1 MLVTDVETMLEILFH
16 VSTLVVAFGTVIVA
30 YRLTKFFRGG
40 VFMKVWRTLFLVPFF
55 MVLAEICEL
64 LGLPLIW
71 ALAHLAACLAFL
83 FSIHSFYRAWM
94 KMRT

>member
-1 MLVTDVETMLEILFH
+1 MPVIDVETMLETVFH
-16 VSTLVVAFGTVIVA
+16 FSTLVVAFGTAIVA

-40 VFMKVWRTLFLVPFF
+40 VFMKVWRMLFLVPFL
-55 MVLAEICEL
+55 MGLAEVCEL

-83 FSIHSFYRAWM
+83 YSIYSFYREWM